1 MVGDD
6 WEAPEKNFLNPYEWI
21 KEDELYARQN

>member
-6 WEAPEKNFLNPYEWI
+6 WEAPEKNYLNPYDWI
-21 KEDELYARQN
+21 KEDELYGN